1 MFGFYRVCSAVPQ
14 VRIADV
20 RYNASEIES
29 LYFEAAEN
37 GAAVVV
43 FPELSLTSASCGNIF
58 FQQDL

>member
-43 FPELSLTSASCGNIF
+43 FPE
-58 FQQDL
+58 